1 MLRVNW
7 NYIKGLGLIALVS
20 FVFVFSSFRNNVRK
34 IAEIKVNFLGENNL
48 FMTEASVNKLLIQNN
63 EELPNMA
70 KEILD
75 LNDIESA
82 LKSNPMIKTAEV
94 HLTVNGE
101 VRADI
106 LQRKPIARVSTNASY
121 YIDDEGAFMPLSAF
135 HTARVPLV
143 TGHVKKNK
151 LSNVYIIAN
160 KIFNDQFLKTHVVE
174 VYQNEDETFVLKTRA
189 FDLEIWLGNLDKLD
203 NKISNLKAFYQK
215 AKKDDMLSKYSKVN
229 LQFDNQVV
237 CTKK

>member
-1 MLRVNW
+1 LRVNW
-7 NYIKGLGLIALVS
+7 NYIKGLVLIALVG
-20 FVFVFSSFRNNVRK
+20 FVFVFSSFRNKVRK
-34 IAEIKVNFLGENNL
+34 IGEIKVNFLGENNL

-63 EELPNMA
+63 EDLPNMA

-75 LNDIESA
+75 LNDIESV

-106 LQRKPIARVSTNASY
+106 LQRKPIARVSANASY
-121 YIDDEGAFMPLSAF
+121 YIDDEGVFMPLSAF

-143 TGHVKKNK
+143 TGHIKKNK
-151 LSNVYIIAN
+151 LRNVYTIAH
-160 KIFNDQFLKTHVVE
+160 KIYNDQFLKTHIVE
-174 VYQNEDETFVLKTRA
+174 IYQNEDETFVLKTRA
-189 FDLEIWLGNLDKLD
+189 FDFEILLGDLNNLEK
-203 NKISNLKAFYQK
+203 KISNLKAFYQK
-215 AKKDDMLSKYSKVN
+215 AKKDNMLGKYSKVN
-229 LQFDNQVV
+229 LQFDSQVV